1 VSTRS
6 KKQPEP
12 KAPEPQGVP
21 SQTHDYPTDVPY
33 VRSFF
38 RSLAPAWLD
47 HVAIVSG
54 FAPPARNGGFTFCE
68 LGCGQGVTPAIL
80 AATHPDGAFYG
91 IDAMPSHIEHGR
103 RFAAEAAIAN
113 TNFYAVDFTTAA
125 GMGLPSFDYIVAHGV
140 YSWVNAQSQAAL
152 RAFVDRHLKPGGLAY
167 ISYNAMP
174 GRAIDVPL
182 QRLVLELGNTLP
194 GDSMNRLTAA
204 TTIVHRLVNLKPPAL
219 AASSFLHRLR
229 KNKQRL
235 ASPYLVHELMI
246 GSWAALWVTQ
256 VRAEMTT
263 IGLTP
268 VGSATLIQN
277 FDSLI
282 LGRAARKA
290 LATISNDNVREFA
303 RDLLIN
309 QSFRC
314 DVFVRAGRRL
324 NEDERR
330 RRLHAATYALAR
342 PYRAIKYTMV
352 TPAGRL
358 RFDSAAARSIVSI
371 LSAGP
376 ASLAEIIAKSTLPSQ
391 NLLANLLV
399 LCTAN
404 AVWPVE
410 PHRVSVVSVNEAI
423 RRRLGGP
430 EEIRYLALPCG
441 TATAIDDGL
450 LRLLRCGRRSSAGKH
465 RDWQD
470 FFTSHGLSTFGARKQ
485 RSNRRPQPSL
495 T

>member
-1 VSTRS
+1 
-6 KKQPEP
+6 
-12 KAPEPQGVP
+12 
-21 SQTHDYPTDVPY
+21 
-33 VRSFF
+33 
-38 RSLAPAWLD
+38 LAPAWLD

-54 FAPPARNGGFTFCE
+54 FAPPARHGGFTFCE
-68 LGCGQGVTPAIL
+68 LGCGQGVTTALL

-103 RFAAEAAIAN
+103 RFAAESAIAN
-113 TNFYAVDFTTAA
+113 TNFYAVDFTAAA
-125 GMGLPSFDYIVAHGV
+125 GMDLPSFDYIVAHGV

-152 RAFVDRHLKPGGLAY
+152 RAFVDRHLKPGGLVY

-174 GRAIDVPL
+174 GRAIDLPL
-182 QRLVLELGNTLP
+182 QRLVRELGSTLS
-194 GDSMNRLTAA
+194 GDRISRFTAA
-204 TTIVHRLVNLKPPAL
+204 ATIVHRLANLKPPAL
-219 AASSFLHRLR
+219 AASSFLHRLLR

-235 ASPYLVHELMI
+235 ASPYLVHELMT
-246 GSWAALWVTQ
+246 GSWEALCVTQ
-256 VRAEMTT
+256 VRAEMTE
-263 IGLTP
+263 IGLAP

-277 FDSLI
+277 FDSLV

-290 LATISNDNVREFA
+290 LATISNDDVREFA

-330 RRLHAATYALAR
+330 RRLRAATFALAR
-342 PYRAIKYTMV
+342 PYRAIKYTMA

-358 RFDSAAARSIVSI
+358 RFDNVAARSIVSV

-376 ASLAEIIAKSTLPSQ
+376 ASLAEITAKSTLPIQ

-399 LCTAN
+399 LCA
-404 AVWPVE
+404 ADVVWPVE

-423 RRRLGGP
+423 RRRLSGP

-441 TATAIDDGL
+441 TATAIDDAL
-450 LRLLRCGRRSSAGKH
+450 LRLLRHGRRTNAGKH

-470 FFTSHGLSTFGARKQ
+470 FFTSHGLSSFGARTQ

-495 T
+495 SSRNTIPFNRRVGNLVSNNHNNQQHYNNCSSDK

>member
-1 VSTRS
+1 MNFRLY
-6 KKQPEP
+6 
-12 KAPEPQGVP
+12 G
-21 SQTHDYPTDVPY
+21 YPTDVPY
-33 VRSFF
+33 VRTFF
-38 RSLAPAWLD
+38 HKLAPAWLD

-54 FAPPARNGGFTFCE
+54 IIPPARDTGFTFCE
-68 LGCGQGVTPAIL
+68 LGCGQGVTTAIL
-80 AATHPDGAFYG
+80 AATHPGGCFYG
-91 IDAMPSHIEHGR
+91 IDLMPSHVQHAR
-103 RFAAEAAIAN
+103 RFAGDGAIVNVEFRAADFA
-113 TNFYAVDFTTAA
+113 TAVRMD
-125 GMGLPSFDYIVAHGV
+125 LPGFDYIVAHGV

-152 RAFVDRHLKPGGLAY
+152 RAFADRHLKPGGLVY

-174 GRAIDVPL
+174 GRAIDLPL
-182 QRLVLELGNTLP
+182 QLLVRELGSTLP
-194 GDSMNRLTAA
+194 GDSMRRLTAA
-204 TTIVHRLVNLKPPAL
+204 ATIVHRLANLKPPAL
-219 AASSFLHRLR
+219 AASSFLPRLR

-246 GSWAALWVTQ
+246 GSWAALCVTQ
-256 VRAEMTT
+256 VRAEMKT
-263 IGLTP
+263 IGLVP

-277 FDSLI
+277 FDSLV

-324 NEDERR
+324 SEDERR
-330 RRLHAATYALAR
+330 RRLRAATFALAR
-342 PYRAIKYTMV
+342 PYRAIKYTIA
-352 TPAGRL
+352 TPAGQL
-358 RFDSAAARSIVSI
+358 RFDNAATRSIVSI
-371 LSAGP
+371 LSVGP

-399 LCTAN
+399 LCTAD

-423 RRRLGGP
+423 RRRLSGP

-441 TATAIDDGL
+441 TATAIDDAL
-450 LRLLRCGRRSSAGKH
+450 LRFLRHGRTTNAGKH

-470 FFTSHGLSTFGARKQ
+470 FFTSHGLSSFGARTQ

-495 T
+495 PSRHRRSRQFSE